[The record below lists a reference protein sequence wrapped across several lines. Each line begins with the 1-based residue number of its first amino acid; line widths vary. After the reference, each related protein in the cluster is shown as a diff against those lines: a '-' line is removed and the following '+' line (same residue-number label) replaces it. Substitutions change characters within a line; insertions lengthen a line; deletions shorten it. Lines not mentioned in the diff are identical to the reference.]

1 MGASVSHQVEFLR
14 EVITNQVTT
23 ILDDKYI
30 EKLFSGVMSLDNFA
44 DYVFFEIATEY
55 YMRYAKKIPLSQ
67 HIRNIFDDHQAYLN
81 DLSGVGLQSKKLK
94 HAEEFSDENFY
105 RRLHDYLID
114 MLDGR
119 FADLKDTAN
128 APAFIHDLLTYDS
141 SQTNKRREGYS
152 LTTAHFLQ
160 AYTAYALGIKNAK
173 YVLRL
178 ADKNF
183 NTDKAKASY
192 EKQDFFLEFSSNLQ
206 YRKSLTE
213 EKCDRYIS
221 NAIHLKTYEQRYF
234 RNTLYTYA
242 SQFADRKQHP
252 TYLCGSVPPIFLGL
266 IGIPWAMGHCIAEGF
281 LPEYYTNQLLVAR
294 GMNDRKPYMLL
305 GQYAKAFASSD
316 EKQRHE
322 EECRYYAIQIL
333 TTNIIYLLRN
343 NSSLESI
350 KLQDLAAFIDSRHNV
365 VEEMLRQAGIHETD
379 GFSKNIVSSM
389 RSTVR
394 AIEKDYGF
402 R

>member
-1 MGASVSHQVEFLR
+1 MDTLVSHQVEFLR

-30 EKLFSGVMSLDNFA
+30 EKLFSGVMSLDDFA

-55 YMRYAKKIPLSQ
+55 YMRHARKIPLNQ
-67 HIRNIFDDHQAYLN
+67 HIQNAFEDHQAYLEILQDS
-81 DLSGVGLQSKKLK
+81 DLHSKKLK
-94 HAEEFSDENFY
+94 SVEEFSDKDFY
-105 RRLHDYLID
+105 RRLHDHLID

-119 FADLKDTAN
+119 FADLKDTKN
-128 APAFIHDLLTYDS
+128 VPTFMRDLLTYDS
-141 SQTNKRREGYS
+141 SQASKRREGYS

-160 AYTAYALGIKNAK
+160 AYTAYALGIQNAK

-178 ADKNF
+178 ADKNLKA
-183 NTDKAKASY
+183 DKLETY
-192 EKQDFFLEFSSNLQ
+192 YRKQDVFLEFSSSLQ
-206 YRKSLTE
+206 YRKDLTE
-213 EKCDRYIS
+213 EECDRYIS

-242 SQFADRKQHP
+242 SQLANKKKRP
-252 TYLCGSVPPIFLGL
+252 TYLCGSIPPFFLGL
-266 IGIPWAMGHCIAEGF
+266 IGIPWAMSHCSAEGF
-281 LPEYYTNQLLVAR
+281 LPEYYANQLLVAG
-294 GMNDRKPYMLL
+294 GMNDRKPYMFL

-333 TTNIIYLLRN
+333 TANIIYLLRSH
-343 NSSLESI
+343 SSLASI
-350 KLQDLAAFIDSRHNV
+350 SLQDLAAFIHQRYNV
-365 VEEMLRQAGIHETD
+365 LEEILQQTSIHEAV

-389 RSTVR
+389 RSIVR
-394 AIEKDYGF
+394 DIEKNYGF

>member
-1 MGASVSHQVEFLR
+1 M
-14 EVITNQVTT
+14 NQVTT
-23 ILDDKYI
+23 ILDEQYI
-30 EKLFSGVMSLDNFA
+30 EKLFSGVMSLDDFA

-55 YMRYAKKIPLSQ
+55 YMTYAKKIPLNQ
-67 HIRNIFDDHQAYLN
+67 HIQNAFKDHQAYLEILQGS
-81 DLSGVGLQSKKLK
+81 DLHSKKIK
-94 HAEEFSDENFY
+94 SVEEFSDENFY

-119 FADLKDTAN
+119 FADLKDTKN
-128 APAFIHDLLTYDS
+128 VPAFMRDLLTYDS
-141 SQTNKRREGYS
+141 SQASKRREGYS
-152 LTTAHFLQ
+152 LTTTHFLQ

-192 EKQDFFLEFSSNLQ
+192 EKQDFFLEFSSSLQ
-206 YRKSLTE
+206 YRKDLTE
-213 EKCDRYIS
+213 DECDRYIS
-221 NAIHLKTYEQRYF
+221 NAIHLKTYEQRYL

-242 SQFADRKQHP
+242 SQLASKKKRP
-252 TYLCGSVPPIFLGL
+252 TYLCGSVPPILLGL

-281 LPEYYTNQLLVAR
+281 LPEYYTNQLLVAG
-294 GMNDRKPYMLL
+294 GMNDRKPYMFL

-333 TTNIIYLLRN
+333 AVNIIHLLRSH
-343 NSSLESI
+343 SSFASLSPH
-350 KLQDLAAFIDSRHNV
+350 DLAGFIHSRYNV
-365 VEEMLRQAGIHETD
+365 VEEILQQASIHETD
-379 GFSKNIVSSM
+379 GFSKNIVSSI

-394 AIEKDYGF
+394 DIDKDYGF